1 MSRVGRKEI
10 PIPSGVAVDVNDSV
24 VKVKGPK
31 GELTHYLL
39 PGLGVEENEGKL
51 SVTQQNDDRQG
62 RALWGLT
69 RALIANMVV
78 GVSQGY
84 TKALELRGTGYRAQL
99 QGSTLVLN
107 LGYSHEIRYEVPK
120 GVSAA
125 VDGAKIRFESIDKQL
140 IGQVAAEVR
149 SFRPPEPYNG
159 KGVRYEGE
167 QVKQKAGKTA
177 AAGA

>member
-10 PIPSGVAVDVNDSV
+10 PIPKGVAVDVVDRT

-31 GELTHYLL
+31 GELIHSLL
-39 PGLGVEENEGKL
+39 PGLGVEHGEGT
-51 SVTQQNDDRQG
+51 VAITQQNAERSG
-62 RALWGLT
+62 RAVWGLT

-84 TKALELRGTGYRAQL
+84 TRALELRGTGYRAQV
-99 QGSTLVLN
+99 QGRTLVLS
-107 LGYSHEIRYEVPK
+107 LGYSHEIRYELPN

-125 VDGAKIRFESIDKQL
+125 VEGPKIRFESIDKQL

-149 SFRPPEPYNG
+149 AFRPPEPYNG

-177 AAGA
+177 AAS